1 MGRLGSRT
9 DLHTHSTASDGLLA
23 PARLVRTAREHGV
36 HTLALTDHDTTG
48 GVDEAL
54 AEARRVH
61 IEVIPGVEINTD
73 VDEYEVHMLGYFVDH
88 ARAGFQAFLARMRAG
103 RVDRAR
109 AMVEKLCALGVPVE
123 WERVQALAA
132 GASVGRP
139 HVARALV
146 EARRV
151 ATVQEAFE
159 RFLGRRGPAYVPRLK
174 VSPEEAV
181 EAVLAAGGVPVLAHP
196 GWASSGPVIE
206 RVPQL
211 VAHGLAGLEVYYP
224 DHTAEMTARYLEI
237 ARRYSLVVTGGTD
250 FHGGSLATRAPLG
263 SVAVPAD
270 VVPALRA
277 RWQQLAAGAP
287 LDARP
292 SPRDGTRPRNA
303 RPSPRDGTRP
313 RDARPS

>member
-1 MGRLGSRT
+1 MERLGPRT

-36 HTLALTDHDTTG
+36 HTLALTDHDTTD

-54 AEARRVH
+54 AEGRRVH
-61 IEVIPGVEINTD
+61 VEVIAGVEINTD
-73 VDEYEVHMLGYFVDH
+73 VDEYEVHVLGYFVDQT
-88 ARAGFQAFLARMRAG
+88 RVGFQAFLARMRAG

-109 AMVEKLCALGVPVE
+109 TMVEKLSALGVPVE
-123 WERVQALAA
+123 WQRVQALAA

-196 GWASSGPVIE
+196 GWASSGPVID

-224 DHTAEMTARYLEI
+224 EHTAEMTAQYLEI
-237 ARRYSLVVTGGTD
+237 ARRYSLVATGGTD
-250 FHGGSLATRAPLG
+250 FHGGSLATRVPLG

-270 VVPALRA
+270 AVPALRA
-277 RWQQLAAGAP
+277 RWQQVA
-287 LDARP
+287 
-292 SPRDGTRPRNA
+292 S
-303 RPSPRDGTRP
+303 SRDGTRP